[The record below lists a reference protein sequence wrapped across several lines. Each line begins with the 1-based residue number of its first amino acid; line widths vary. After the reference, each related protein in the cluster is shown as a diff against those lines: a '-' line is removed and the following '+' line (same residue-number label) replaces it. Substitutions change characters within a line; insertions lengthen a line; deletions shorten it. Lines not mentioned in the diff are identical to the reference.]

1 MALDGMINARGSEQE
16 LAMLTYKVNGIEV
29 AP

>member
-16 LAMLTYKVNGIEV
+16 LAVLTSKVNGIEV